1 MMEKFHVCTRTPPRY
16 VNKTLVREAIMIE
29 RRQNARARVI
39 YSGVIAYD
47 ERRST
52 MDCVIRNFS
61 EDGVKVEFEN
71 TALLPDEI
79 DLLIAKKSR
88 SFNAK
93 IVWRGETEAGLA
105 FRSTGEN
112 HPIPLDWARRLR
124 ASESERRKLQG
135 RIAQLLSEH

>member
-1 MMEKFHVCTRTPPRY
+1 M
-16 VNKTLVREAIMIE
+16 E

-39 YSGVIAYD
+39 YSGVIAYND
-47 ERRST
+47 RSST
-52 MDCVIRNFS
+52 VDCVVRNFS
-61 EDGVKVEFEN
+61 EDGVKVEFDN

-79 DLLIAKKSR
+79 DLLIARKGR

-105 FRSTGEN
+105 FRSAGEN
-112 HPIPLDWARRLR
+112 RPIPLDWARRLR
-124 ASESERRKLQG
+124 ASESEQRKLRG

>member
-1 MMEKFHVCTRTPPRY
+1 
-16 VNKTLVREAIMIE
+16 MIE
-29 RRQNARARVI
+29 RRQSARARVI

-47 ERRST
+47 ERRAT
-52 MDCVIRNFS
+52 MNCVVRNFS
-61 EDGVKVEFEN
+61 SDGVKVEFDN

-88 SFNAK
+88 SFTAK
-93 IVWRGETEAGLA
+93 IVWRGEREAGLA
-105 FRSTGEN
+105 FGSTGQN

-124 ASESERRKLQG
+124 ASESERRKLRG

>member
-1 MMEKFHVCTRTPPRY
+1 MSI
-16 VNKTLVREAIMIE
+16 REAIMIE

-39 YSGVIAYD
+39 YSGVIAYND
-47 ERRST
+47 RSST
-52 MDCVIRNFS
+52 VDCVIRNFS

>member
-1 MMEKFHVCTRTPPRY
+1 
-16 VNKTLVREAIMIE
+16 MIE

-47 ERRST
+47 ERRCT

-61 EDGVKVEFEN
+61 EDGVKVEFNN

-105 FRSTGEN
+105 FRSTAEN

-124 ASESERRKLQG
+124 ASEAERRKLQG
-135 RIAQLLSEH
+135 RVAQLLSEH

>member
-1 MMEKFHVCTRTPPRY
+1 
-16 VNKTLVREAIMIE
+16 MIE
-29 RRQNARARVI
+29 RRQTARARVI
-39 YSGVIAYD
+39 YGGIIAYD

-52 MDCVIRNFS
+52 MDCVIRNFT

-88 SFNAK
+88 SFDAK
-93 IVWRGETEAGLA
+93 IVWRGKMEAGLT

-112 HPIPLDWARRLR
+112 RPIPLDWARRLR
-124 ASESERRKLQG
+124 VSESERRKLQG
-135 RIAQLLSEH
+135 RIAQMLSER

>member
-1 MMEKFHVCTRTPPRY
+1 
-16 VNKTLVREAIMIE
+16 MIE
-29 RRQNARARVI
+29 RRQNVRARVI

-47 ERRST
+47 ERRAT

-79 DLLIAKKSR
+79 DLLIAKKGR

-105 FRSTGEN
+105 FRTIGEN

-135 RIAQLLSEH
+135 QIAQLLSEH

>member
-1 MMEKFHVCTRTPPRY
+1 MFS
-16 VNKTLVREAIMIE
+16 KTSIPEAIMIE
-29 RRQNARARVI
+29 RRQTARARVI

-52 MDCVIRNFS
+52 MNCVIRNFS

-105 FRSTGEN
+105 FRPVGEN
-112 HPIPLDWARRLR
+112 RPVPLDWARRLR
-124 ASESERRKLQG
+124 ASESERRKLQS
-135 RIAQLLSEH
+135 RIAQLMSEH

>member
-1 MMEKFHVCTRTPPRY
+1 MFSNE
-16 VNKTLVREAIMIE
+16 LIREAIMIE
-29 RRQNARARVI
+29 RRHNARARVI
-39 YSGVIAYD
+39 YSGVIAYN

-52 MDCVIRNFS
+52 VDCVIRNFS
-61 EDGVKVEFEN
+61 EDGVKVEFDN

-79 DLLIAKKSR
+79 DLLIARKGR

-93 IVWRGETEAGLA
+93 IVWRGETEAGLT
-105 FRSTGEN
+105 FRANRAN

-124 ASESERRKLQG
+124 TSEQERRKLQG